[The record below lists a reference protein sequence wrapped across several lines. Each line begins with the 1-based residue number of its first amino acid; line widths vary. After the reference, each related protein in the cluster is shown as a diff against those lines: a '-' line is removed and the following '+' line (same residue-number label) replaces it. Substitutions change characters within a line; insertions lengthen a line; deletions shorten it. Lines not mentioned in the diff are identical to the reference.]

1 MDEEYDVIVLGTGL
15 TECILSGLL
24 SVEGKKVLHMDR
36 NDYYGGDSASLNLTQ
51 LYRKFK
57 PDQTPPTELGR
68 DRDYAVDLVPKF
80 IIASGE
86 LTKILVHTD
95 VTRYLEFKQIAG
107 SFVYRDRKISKVPS
121 TEIEAVK
128 SPLMGLFE
136 KRRAKKFFEF
146 LQNWKDEDPAT
157 HQGIDLDVDSM
168 KTVYEKF
175 GLEPGTQDFIGHAM
189 ALYLDDDY
197 ITKPARPTYE
207 RIVLYTSS
215 MARYG
220 KSPYIYPLYGLG
232 ELPQSF
238 ARLSAIYGGTYML
251 DKQIDEIVIDADGK
265 FVGARCG
272 SETVKAKQVIGD
284 PSYFGAGKEMDG
296 GKLRVVEDGKV
307 IRAICILKH
316 PIPGTD
322 NSDSVQIII
331 PQNQV
336 HRRNDIY
343 IAMVSSTHNV
353 CARDV
358 YVAIVSTIVETD
370 RPEQEIVP
378 GLELLGPIYD
388 KFVTVSPLY
397 TPVSSGEADNVFI
410 TRSYDAT
417 SHFETVVED
426 VQDVWK
432 RVMGKDLVL
441 KERAGDEEQ

>member
-36 NDYYGGDSASLNLTQ
+36 NDYYGGETASLNLTQ
-51 LYRKFK
+51 LYRKFRSN
-57 PDQTPPTELGR
+57 QEPPAELGR
-68 DRDYAVDLVPKF
+68 DRDYAIDLVSKF

-86 LTKILVHTD
+86 LTKMLVHTD

-107 SFVYRDRKISKVPS
+107 SFVYRDGKISKVPS
-121 TEIEAVK
+121 TELEAVK

-146 LQNWKDEDPAT
+146 LQNWKEDDPAT
-157 HQGIDLDVDSM
+157 HAGLDLDKDSM

-189 ALYLDDDY
+189 ALHLDDDY

-251 DKQIDEIVIDADGK
+251 DKKVDEIVLDSNGN
-265 FVGARCG
+265 FFGVRCG
-272 SETVKAKQVIGD
+272 DETVRAKQVVGD
-284 PSYFGAGKEMDG
+284 PSYFGAGENG
-296 GKLRVVEDGKV
+296 GKVRVVEEKKV
-307 IRAICILKH
+307 VRAICLLKH

-322 NSDSVQIII
+322 DSDSVQLII

-336 HRRNDIY
+336 QRHNDIY

-353 CARDV
+353 CAKDI

-370 RPEQEIVP
+370 KPELEIAP
-378 GLELLGPIYD
+378 GIGLLGPVYD
-388 KFVTVSPLY
+388 KFVSVSPVY
-397 TPVSSGEADNVFI
+397 VPVANGQQDQIYI

-417 SHFETVVED
+417 SHFETVVDD
-426 VQDVWK
+426 VNDVW
-432 RVMGKDLVL
+432 RRMIGSDLVL
-441 KERAGDEEQ
+441 KKREVAVEE

>member
-36 NDYYGGDSASLNLTQ
+36 NDYYGADSASLNLTQ
-51 LYRKFK
+51 LYGKFRNE
-57 PDQTPPTELGR
+57 PAPAELGR
-68 DRDYAVDLVPKF
+68 DRDYAVDLIPKF

-86 LTKILVHTD
+86 LTHMLVHTD

-107 SFVYRDRKISKVPS
+107 SFVYRDGKISKVPS
-121 TEIEAVK
+121 TEMEAVK

-146 LQNWKDEDPAT
+146 VQGWKDEDPAT
-157 HQGIDLDVDSM
+157 HQGVDLDKDTM
-168 KTVYEKF
+168 KTIYEKF

-197 ITKPARPTYE
+197 ITKSARETIN
-207 RIVLYTSS
+207 RIVLYTNS

-232 ELPQSF
+232 ELPQAF

-251 DKQIDEIVIDADGK
+251 DKQVDEIVLGPDGK
-265 FVGARCG
+265 FAGVRSGD
-272 SETVKAKQVIGD
+272 ETVKAKQVIGD
-284 PSYFGAGKEMDG
+284 PSYFMPKGE
-296 GKLRVVEDGKV
+296 GKV
-307 IRAICILKH
+307 RVLEGQKVVRAICFLKH
-316 PIPGTD
+316 PIPGTED
-322 NSDSVQIII
+322 ADSVQIII

-336 HRRNDIY
+336 KRRNDIY

-353 CARDV
+353 CPKDI
-358 YVAIVSTIVETD
+358 YVAIVSTIVETEN
-370 RPEQEIVP
+370 PEQEIQP
-378 GLELLGPIYD
+378 GLSLLGPLKE
-388 KFVTVSPLY
+388 KFVSVTQLY
-397 TPVSSGEADNVFI
+397 EPTSSGSDDNIFI

-417 SHFETVVED
+417 SHFETVVQD
-426 VQDVWK
+426 VHDVWK
-432 RVMGKDLVL
+432 RVVGTDLVVKKREL
-441 KERAGDEEQ
+441 EANA